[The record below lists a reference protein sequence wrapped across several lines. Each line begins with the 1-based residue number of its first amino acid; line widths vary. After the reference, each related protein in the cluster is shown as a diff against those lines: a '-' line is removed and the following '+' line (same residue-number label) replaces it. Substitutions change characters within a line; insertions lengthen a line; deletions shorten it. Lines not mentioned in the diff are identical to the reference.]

1 MPITFSDTANGAR
14 VTVTATAPSDHNFTN
29 VELTVTGAISG
40 GGRGSTQASF
50 WDNIDN
56 NNTFT
61 TIHAYAVY
69 TNSTRTPHRNCP
81 NEAAS
86 RCKFPD
92 WNGAGGPPFAP
103 FEGWDLPTLAA

>member
-1 MPITFSDTANGAR
+1 MPITFSDNNPANGAR

-69 TNSTRTPHRNCP
+69 TNSDT
-81 NEAAS
+81 
-86 RCKFPD
+86 D
-92 WNGAGGPPFAP
+92 PPSELSERGSVP
-103 FEGWDLPTLAA
+103 VQIP